1 MESRDHAGR
10 AEVGQPPVAGPPGYR
25 VGMYS
30 YELHEGEDDVFSD
43 LLLAHDELFEAD
55 EFFEMVQRIRR
66 RVQDDF
72 THDTLLEA
80 IGEGLEAE
88 YGFSPIDDDELVA
101 SIHVSRVGGER
112 HRPGRT
118 FSPEPEW
125 GDDDDGDDD
134 DDDDDEED
142 EPEAD
147 VEAEADLDAL
157 PDYVTIRAD
166 LRPDEG
172 ARPHCGPRS
181 HSQGRPARPASS

>member
-1 MESRDHAGR
+1 
-10 AEVGQPPVAGPPGYR
+10 
-25 VGMYS
+25 MYF

-101 SIHVSRVGGER
+101 SIHVSRVDEENVIVPVG
-112 HRPGRT
+112 T

-125 GDDDDGDDD
+125 GDDDDDD

-157 PDYVTIRAD
+157 PDYVTITAD

-172 ARPHCGPRS
+172 QRPH
-181 HSQGRPARPASS
+181 